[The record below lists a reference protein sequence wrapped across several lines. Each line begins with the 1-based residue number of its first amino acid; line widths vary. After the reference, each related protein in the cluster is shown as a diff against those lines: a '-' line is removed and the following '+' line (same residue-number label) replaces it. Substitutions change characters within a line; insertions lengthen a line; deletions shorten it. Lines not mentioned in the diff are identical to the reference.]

1 MSDPSSAP
9 PLQLPPAYPDRAAWG
24 TATPLRAWQTAALEK
39 YFAESP
45 KDFLA
50 VATPGAGKTTFAL
63 TAAAELLSRRV
74 VDRVTVVAPTEHLKT
89 QWAQAAARA
98 GIPIDPSYSGKKGK
112 TSQDYIG
119 VAVTY
124 AGVAT
129 NPLAHRIRTER
140 FKTLVILDEVHH
152 AGDARS
158 WGEAVRE
165 AFDPAQRRLALTGTP
180 FRSDINP
187 IPFVT
192 YAPGDDGVPRSVAD
206 YTYGYAHA
214 LSDHVVRPVLFLA
227 YSGEM
232 QWRTRAGD
240 EVAAR
245 LGEPLTKDLTAQ
257 ALRTALDPGGSWM
270 PSVLEAADKRLTEVR
285 RHVPDAGGLVIATD
299 QDSARSYAGLL
310 KAITGDKPTVVL
322 SDEKAA
328 SKRIADF
335 SESDDRWMV
344 AVRMVSEGVDVPRLA
359 VGVYATTT
367 ATPLFFAQA
376 VGRFVRAR
384 KRGETASVFLPSVP
398 GLLGFASE
406 MEVERDKVLGR
417 KVSDEGDIFA
427 AEDELLAR
435 ANATEA
441 ASAEELGT
449 FEAMGSEARFDRVLY
464 DGGEFGH
471 EGEVHV
477 GSEEEMDFLG
487 IPGLLEADQVRDLLR
502 ARQSERARTKK
513 STSSTPDDVVRDVS
527 THEHLAT
534 LRRELN
540 GLVAAWNH
548 RTGQPHGVTHAALRK
563 ECGGPAAAVATADQL
578 RSRID
583 RIRDWAAQRRS
594 S

>member
-1 MSDPSSAP
+1 VSEPSSAP

-45 KDFLA
+45 QDFLA

-63 TAAAELLSRRV
+63 TAAAELLARRV

-165 AFDPAQRRLALTGTP
+165 AFDPARRRLALTGTP
-180 FRSDINP
+180 FRSDVNP

-257 ALRTALDPGGSWM
+257 ALRTALDPAGSWM
-270 PSVLEAADKRLTEVR
+270 PAVLEAADRRLTEVR
-285 RHVPDAGGLVIATD
+285 RHVPDAAGLVIATD
-299 QDSARSYAGLL
+299 QDSARAYAGLL
-310 KAITGDKPTVVL
+310 KTITGDKPTVVL

-335 SESDDRWMV
+335 TESDDRWMV

-406 MEVERDKVLGR
+406 MEVERDHVLGR
-417 KVSDEGDIFA
+417 KVSDEADIFA

-435 ANATEA
+435 ANASES
-441 ASAEELGT
+441 ASADELGT

-513 STSSTPDDVVRDVS
+513 RTASTPDDVERDVS

-563 ECGGPAAAVATADQL
+563 ECGGPAAAVATAEQL